1 MHVPLNIPL
10 LFRESC
16 LRLAGLG
23 KELAGNKWLAAA
35 GGVALMGMVHWM
47 DKSGP
52 PGILALSPLL
62 AAGMLLGTILAGMV
76 LPSVRKGARQRWIDE
91 QRSAF
96 LERNSQ
102 LFASLSPQGRE
113 RYNRMHE
120 RVARLADLTPQA
132 QPGPLG
138 PGENLLWLYLK
149 LLIARDHLNDSARLG
164 SMESLEQER
173 LQLLHELDDPALTA
187 TGRAARQHS
196 IDLLEQRLT
205 TARMRGGRMDEI
217 EADMVR
223 IEHQLALLCERAA
236 QHSALGDAAVRMN
249 LVTTSAEPLADDL
262 PGGSLINEQEAFLAR
277 CAEG

>member
-1 MHVPLNIPL
+1 
-10 LFRESC
+10 
-16 LRLAGLG
+16 
-23 KELAGNKWLAAA
+23 
-35 GGVALMGMVHWM
+35 
-47 DKSGP
+47 
-52 PGILALSPLL
+52 
-62 AAGMLLGTILAGMV
+62 
-76 LPSVRKGARQRWIDE
+76 
-91 QRSAF
+91 
-96 LERNSQ
+96 
-102 LFASLSPQGRE
+102 
-113 RYNRMHE
+113 
-120 RVARLADLTPQA
+120 
-132 QPGPLG
+132 
-138 PGENLLWLYLK
+138 
-149 LLIARDHLNDSARLG
+149 
-164 SMESLEQER
+164 MESLEQER

-262 PGGSLINEQEAFLAR
+262 PGGSLINEQEAFLTR